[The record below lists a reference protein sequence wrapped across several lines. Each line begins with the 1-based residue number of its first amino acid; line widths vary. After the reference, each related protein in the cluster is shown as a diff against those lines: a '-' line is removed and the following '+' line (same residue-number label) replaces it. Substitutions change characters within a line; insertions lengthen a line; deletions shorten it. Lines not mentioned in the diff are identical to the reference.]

1 MMEAI
6 NMVCKICKKE
16 LGTDDNLFCE
26 IHRKKWRNY
35 CKYKKIDSIN
45 LKEKIVNDHLN
56 IFIRR

>member
-1 MMEAI
+1 
-6 NMVCKICKKE
+6 MVCKICKKE